1 MNYTGINMVPG
12 QPGTEFFTTHKQ
24 IWWGRE
30 EQQIYTGANLDS
42 TAVDSG
48 HTSYTDIL
56 RPGLALGQ
64 LTASKQL
71 VHWNPYATDGSQK
84 LVGFMDYEQKM
95 EYLGVA
101 TDRFI
106 GKVLL
111 GGNVKAGSLLIPG
124 ETDYGISGKDFEF
137 LLREQ
142 CAGRFLLDDYFTV
155 PYTSFDRIMTAA
167 EITANAVTLT
177 TADNKA
183 RFTNTGATADII
195 VTLPAPKPG
204 LEFEFIPVAD
214 FDITLDGPATGEF
227 FVGGSA
233 ANTIAIQDFTASTG
247 ATNVVRVRAERT
259 AADTYKYVPRPDA
272 Q

>member
-1 MNYTGINMVPG
+1 MDYTGINMVPG

-111 GGNVKAGSLLIPG
+111 GGNVKAAALLIPG

-142 CAGRFLLDDYFTV
+142 CAGRFLLDDYFTA
-155 PYTSFDRIMTAA
+155 PYTSFDRIPTAA
-167 EITANAVTLT
+167 EITGGAITLT

-183 RFTNTGATADII
+183 RVFNTGATGTITY
-195 VTLPAPKPG
+195 TLPAPKPG
-204 LEFEFIPVAD
+204 LEFEFVPIANQDMV
-214 FDITLDGPATGEF
+214 LDGPATGEF
-227 FVGGSA
+227 YVAGAA
-233 ANTIAIQDFTASTG
+233 ANTITINDFTASSV
-247 ATNVVRVRAERT
+247 TNVVRVRAERT
-259 AADTYKYVPRPDA
+259 AADTYKYIPRPDA
-272 Q
+272 T